1 MIERRF
7 ILFIVA
13 SGLAAIANFGS
24 RIALSHVM
32 AYVPAI
38 VLAYLIGMATAFLLN
53 RAYVFKDANKPLASQ
68 VMWFVTVNALAL
80 LQTLVVSLLFSHYVF
95 PCMGLTFHPETLA
108 HALGV
113 IAPAVV
119 SYFGHKHFTFRKS

>member
-68 VMWFVTVNALAL
+68 VMWFVAVNALAL

-95 PCMGLTFHPETLA
+95 PWMGLTFHPETLA

>member
-24 RIALSHVM
+24 RIALNHLM
-32 AYVPAI
+32 PYVPSI
-38 VLAYLIGMATAFLLN
+38 ILAYLVGMATAFLLN
-53 RAYVFKDANKPLASQ
+53 RTYVFTDAAKPLASQ
-68 VMWFVTVNALAL
+68 VMWFVAVNALAL

-95 PCMGLTFHPETLA
+95 PWMGLTFHPETLA

>member
-7 ILFIVA
+7 ILFIIA
-13 SGLAAIANFGS
+13 SGLAAVANFGS
-24 RIALSHVM
+24 RIALSQLM
-32 AYVPAI
+32 SYVPAI
-38 VLAYLIGMATAFLLN
+38 VLAYLVGMATAFMLN
-53 RAYVFKDANKPLASQ
+53 RAYVFKDADKPLASQ
-68 VMWFVTVNALAL
+68 VMWFIAVNALAL
-80 LQTLVVSLLFSHYVF
+80 LQTLIVSLLFSHYIF
-95 PCMGLTFHPETLA
+95 PWMGLTFHPETLA

>member
-32 AYVPAI
+32 SYVPAI

-53 RAYVFKDANKPLASQ
+53 RAYVFEDANKPLAAQ
-68 VMWFVTVNALAL
+68 VMWFIAVNALAL

-95 PCMGLTFHPETLA
+95 PWMGLTFHPETLA

>member
-7 ILFIVA
+7 ILFIAA
-13 SGLAAIANFGS
+13 SGLAAVANFGS
-24 RIALSHVM
+24 RIALSQFM
-32 AYVPAI
+32 PYVPAI
-38 VLAYLIGMATAFLLN
+38 ILAYLVGMATAFLLN
-53 RAYVFKDANKPLASQ
+53 RTYVFKDADKPLASQ
-68 VMWFVTVNALAL
+68 VMWFVAVNALAL
-80 LQTLVVSLLFSHYVF
+80 LQTLLVSLLFSHIVF
-95 PCMGLTFHPETLA
+95 PWMGLTFHPETLA

>member
-7 ILFIVA
+7 ILFIAA
-13 SGLAAIANFGS
+13 SGLAAVANFGS
-24 RIALSHVM
+24 RIALSQVM
-32 AYVPAI
+32 PYVPAI
-38 VLAYLIGMATAFLLN
+38 ILAYLVGMATAFLLN
-53 RAYVFKDANKPLASQ
+53 RTYVFKDADKPLASQ
-68 VMWFVTVNALAL
+68 VMWFVAVNALAL
-80 LQTLVVSLLFSHYVF
+80 LQTLLVSLLFSHFVF
-95 PCMGLTFHPETLA
+95 PWMGLTFHPETLA